1 MAAHN
6 VSQDLFLFTFTDL
19 TYLTSAWHGNGTVDL
34 SWDGLFVSSSPLYFE
49 VSIGTILG
57 GSDVMQWVETMN
69 TDACIAAGFSYRLLP
84 NSHGYQCSRIATD
97 SEQYYLLCI
106 MNAIWALHFVK
117 FLLFFKCS

>member
-6 VSQDLFLFTFTDL
+6 VNQDLFLFTFTDL

-69 TDACIAAGFSYRLLP
+69 TGMRVSPLVSHTDYYLTVTAINAAGLSQTVNNIIY
-84 NSHGYQCSRIATD
+84 
-97 SEQYYLLCI
+97 
-106 MNAIWALHFVK
+106 FV
-117 FLLFFKCS
+117 